1 MFAGRAAAYAGPVS
15 STSSSRLGRTRGGVE
30 RVAEKATDV
39 AGLFEGV
46 AGVVGDA
53 LPVNGWCGHTL
64 DPSTAMV
71 TGGVAHEGYR
81 ADLVPRLLEIEYVVG
96 DVNPFDQLLHRP
108 SPAGVLHDATDG
120 EPTRSL
126 RYTDVMVPSGIEHEL
141 RVVFRHQQ
149 RPWGALVLLRDPA
162 GPAFT
167 ARERDAVA
175 GLGPTLALSL
185 KRMLL
190 RGFVDAGGVPEHAGL
205 LMIGADG
212 GVESATTEAEHW
224 LDDLRDHEG
233 AVPLPVRAL
242 ASSAGDAEG
251 RAVRARA
258 RGRSGTWLTLTA
270 WRLGDRVAVSME
282 SAAPHDLTALALEA
296 YSLSPR
302 EREIVELVLLG
313 WSTAEIGTRLH
324 LSPYT
329 VQDHLKTV
337 FDKTG
342 VRSRREL
349 AADLF
354 FRHYLPRIER
364 GARLNADGW
373 FADD

>member
-1 MFAGRAAAYAGPVS
+1 MPSAAAPQPA
-15 STSSSRLGRTRGGVE
+15 RTREGVE
-30 RVAEKATDV
+30 RVAERATDV
-39 AGLFEGV
+39 RGLFEGV
-46 AGVVGDA
+46 AAVVGGA
-53 LPVNGWCGHTL
+53 MPVSGWCGHTL
-64 DPSTAMV
+64 DPTTAMV
-71 TGGVAHEGYR
+71 TGGVADHGYR
-81 ADLVPRLLEIEYVVG
+81 AELVPRLLEIEYVVG
-96 DVNPFDQLLHRP
+96 DVNPFDELLRRP
-108 SPAGVLHDATDG
+108 SPVGVLHDATGG

-126 RYTDVMVPSGIEHEL
+126 RYTDVMVASGFEHEL

-149 RPWGALVLLRDPA
+149 RPWGALVLLRDPDQ
-162 GPAFT
+162 PAFT
-167 ARERDAVA
+167 AREREVVGA
-175 GLGPTLALSL
+175 LGPSLALSL

-205 LMIGADG
+205 LVLGPDGA
-212 GVESATTEAEHW
+212 VESATEEAAHW
-224 LDDLRDHEG
+224 LDDLRDHAG
-233 AVPLPVRAL
+233 DVPLPVRAL
-242 ASSAGDAEG
+242 ASSAGDADG

-302 EREIVELVLLG
+302 EREVVELVLLG
-313 WSTAEIGTRLH
+313 WSTSEIGARLH

-329 VQDHLKTV
+329 VQDHLKAV

-373 FADD
+373 FAEG